1 MSHGKIWAKIV
12 EEEIMQTH
20 DENPAGLWH
29 PDMIEQNEIIGHWEE
44 VPDFCNVGYKR
55 RDGEWI
61 EGGQWYAD
69 WRAANPLPE
78 PGPPTANFIYT
89 QSDDVMK
96 GTTTITLKQN
106 VGGWGFGTETDGN
119 LNEYHEFIIE
129 GETYTQDEVTLTFE
143 HGEEERIIDIEM
155 NAYGPGGKHTVNS
168 TMSESHQTVVVPAK
182 FVPLFMQELLKQVGG
197 K

>member
-20 DENPAGLWH
+20 DEDPAGLWH
-29 PDMIEQNEIIGHWEE
+29 PDMIAQNDIPGHWEE

-55 RDGEWI
+55 KDGEWM
-61 EGGQWYAD
+61 EGGKWYEE

-89 QSDDVMK
+89 QTDDVMK
-96 GTTTITLKQN
+96 GTTTIILKQN

-129 GETYTQDEVTLTFE
+129 DETYTQDEVTLTYE
-143 HGEEERIIDIEM
+143 HGDTERIVDIEM
-155 NAYGPGGKHTVNS
+155 NAYGPGGKNTVNS
-168 TMSESHQTVVVPAK
+168 TLSESHQTVVIPAK
-182 FVPLFMQELLKQVGG
+182 FVPLFMSELLKQVGG